1 MSLVADTS
9 APEQTLFLSRWPIR
23 WKLIAIILVVTLLGL
38 MVVFTGMTI
47 SNRIM
52 FERRLAND
60 MVVLAEIVSDNSQA
74 ALSFND
80 PEVAKKI
87 LAALRANRQIVRAI
101 LYDNK
106 GKRFASYERDV
117 VREMPLPV
125 TSQEPGGKFL
135 GGRFAVARDVML
147 EQRKLGHLY
156 LETDLSAWSKSL
168 RNFSYVF
175 LLLGLLSVGLTFV
188 LAVFLQRIVTK
199 PITHLAET
207 AREISRRGDYRIRAK
222 KLTEDET
229 GVLVDGFNGMLAEIQ
244 RRDAELLEAQSHL
257 EQRVAERTA
266 QLQALNRELETFSY
280 SVSHDLRAPLRS
292 IHGFSQAVLED
303 YSDRLDNV
311 GRGYLDRV
319 CSAAQRMG
327 QLIDDLL
334 QLSRVTRAEPALQE
348 VDLSG
353 TVAAIAQDLREREP
367 RRPVEFIIEP
377 GIRVQADPRLLR
389 IALENLLENAWK
401 FTSRK
406 PSARI
411 EFGVDFSKDEPVYFL
426 RDNGAGFDMAFA
438 DKLFSPFQRL
448 HSPADFPGTGIGL
461 ANVQRVIQKH
471 GGLLWAEAAVDKGAT
486 FYFTLG
492 RGEAST
498 QRSDAPGRSVVQ

>member
-1 MSLVADTS
+1 MTFDTAMA
-9 APEQTLFLSRWPIR
+9 APEEKLFLSRWSIR
-23 WKLIAIILVVTLLGL
+23 WKLIAIILVVTLFGL
-38 MVVFTGMTI
+38 TVVFTGMTV
-47 SNRIM
+47 SNRII

-60 MVVLAEIVSDNSQA
+60 MMVLAEVVSDNSQA

-80 PEVAKKI
+80 PDVAKKI
-87 LAALRANRQIVRAI
+87 LGALRANRQIVRAI
-101 LYDNK
+101 LYDDK
-106 GKRFASYERDV
+106 GKRFASYERDN
-117 VREMPLPV
+117 VREVPLPV
-125 TSQEPGGKFL
+125 SAQDPGGKFL
-135 GGRFAVARDVML
+135 GGRFAVVRDVML
-147 EQRKLGHLY
+147 EQRRLGHLY
-156 LETDLSAWSKSL
+156 LETDLSTWNKSL
-168 RNFSYVF
+168 RNFMYVF
-175 LLLGLLSVGLTFV
+175 LLLGLLSVGLTFL
-188 LAVFLQRIVTK
+188 LAIFLQRIVTK
-199 PITHLAET
+199 PIVHLAET
-207 AREISRRGDYRIRAK
+207 ARAISRAGDYRIRAK
-222 KLTEDET
+222 KLTDDET
-229 GVLVDGFNGMLAEIQ
+229 GILVDGFNGMLAEIQ

-292 IHGFSQAVLED
+292 IHGFSQAILDD
-303 YSDRLDNV
+303 YSDRLDDV
-311 GRGYLDRV
+311 GRGYLNRV

-334 QLSRVTRAEPALQE
+334 QLSRVTRTEPALQD

-353 TVAAIAQDLREREP
+353 TIAAIAQELRDREP
-367 RRPVEFIIEP
+367 RRVVDFIISP
-377 GIRVQADPRLLR
+377 GVRVQADPRLLR

-406 PSARI
+406 PTARI
-411 EFGVDFSKDEPVYFL
+411 EFGLDNSKADPVYFI

-448 HSPADFPGTGIGL
+448 HSPAEFPGTGIGL

-471 GGLLWAEAAVDKGAT
+471 GGLLWAESALEKGAT

-492 RGEAST
+492 KREAES
-498 QRSDAPGRSVVQ
+498 QWMDAPARSAAS